1 MAKRGRKGPLSDEHK
16 QKLKEGRE
24 RARKEKLEF
33 GIPLRRKKGEV
44 KYASKLVTEGFKVK
58 LKLPANPHDAFDYKD
73 IIRSTCRRLGDY
85 LSAPK
90 IIKEICDPKIW
101 RNIILIETILQKY
114 FILA

>member
-58 LKLPANPHDAFDYKD
+58 LKL
-73 IIRSTCRRLGDY
+73 RSTCRRLGDY